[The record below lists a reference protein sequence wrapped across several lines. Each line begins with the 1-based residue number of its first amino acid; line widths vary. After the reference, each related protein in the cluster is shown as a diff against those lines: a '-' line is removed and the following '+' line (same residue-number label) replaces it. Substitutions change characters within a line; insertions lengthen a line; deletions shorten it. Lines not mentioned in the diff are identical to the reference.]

1 MPNNKAFNMLCLSE
15 CPVGSMAF
23 TLHQSG
29 HGHSHG
35 GLSSGH
41 GHSHGTNDK
50 SNHGH
55 SHAAGNGHGHS
66 HKRNHSHSNGNQEN
80 HSHGNGDVEQHN
92 GVDCQQQKSA
102 GSRPQANASVRAA
115 FVHVVGDLLQ
125 SISVLVS
132 AIIIFFKVSG
142 QRSTGVT
149 WEMVINWGD
158 GGGSGQLGSCGR

>member
-41 GHSHGTNDK
+41 GHSHSTNDK
-50 SNHGH
+50 SK
-55 SHAAGNGHGHS
+55 HGHS
-66 HKRNHSHSNGNQEN
+66 HKSSHSHSNGNQEN

-92 GVDCQQQKSA
+92 GVDGQQQKSA

-142 QRSTGVT
+142 ERTTGVI
-149 WEMVINWGD
+149 WEVVVNWSD
-158 GGGSGQLGSCGR
+158 GGDSGQLG